1 MSDPWESHAA
11 WWQEEFTDGAD
22 PEYVEQILPLIHS
35 RLVELHDDMGR
46 ATVLDVGCGEGQI
59 SRLAAR
65 SGLSVIGV
73 DPAFAQV
80 SEARRRSARDQIDS
94 DGYLQG
100 SAVDLPIAD
109 GTVDMAIACL
119 VFEHIP
125 DVDAALSEVA
135 RVLAPG
141 GRFLFLLN
149 HPLLQTPGSGWID
162 DQMIDPP
169 EMYWRVGPYL
179 VEDDVVEEVEK
190 GVFIRF
196 FHRPLSRYLN
206 SAIRAGMALTRMSE
220 PPPPPGF
227 LQRTPE
233 YAQVEAIPRLLVLEF
248 RVGGHGS
255 ERPSP

>member
-22 PEYVEQILPLIHS
+22 PEYVEQILPLVSAWMEQRRDETDAPAMVDI
-35 RLVELHDDMGR
+35 
-46 ATVLDVGCGEGQI
+46 GCGEGQI
-59 SRLAAR
+59 SRVAAKL
-65 SGLSVIGV
+65 GLSVVGV

-80 SEARRRSARDQIDS
+80 SEAGRRAQWANTDPTAAGAGRQL
-94 DGYLQG
+94 YVQG
-100 SAVDLPIAD
+100 SALDLPLAD
-109 GTVDMAIACL
+109 GAVDMAIACL

-125 DVDAALSEVA
+125 DVDAALAEVA

-162 DQMIDPP
+162 DQMVDPP

-179 VEDDVVEEVEK
+179 AEDDVVEEVEK

-206 SAIRAGMALTRMSE
+206 SAISSGLSLIRMTE
-220 PPPPPGF
+220 PAPPAGF

-248 RVGGHGS
+248 TRV
-255 ERPSP
+255 

>member
-22 PEYVEQILPLIHS
+22 PEYVEQILPLIAS
-35 RLVELHDDMGR
+35 WLAERSGRILVDI
-46 ATVLDVGCGEGQI
+46 GCGEGQI
-59 SRLAAR
+59 SRLAAQSGEGA
-65 SGLSVIGV
+65 SGLAVIGV

-80 SEARRRSARDQIDS
+80 SEARRRSGGSLSGGGGGQL
-94 DGYLQG
+94 YTQG
-100 SAVDLPIAD
+100 SALNLPVAD
-109 GTVDMAIACL
+109 GTADLAIACL

-125 DVDAALSEVA
+125 DVDAALAEVA

-206 SAIRAGMALTRMSE
+206 TAVASGLSLVRMEE
-220 PPPPPGF
+220 PAPPEGF
-227 LQRTPE
+227 LERTPE
-233 YAQVEAIPRLLVLEF
+233 YAQVDAIPRLLVLDF
-248 RVGGHGS
+248 VRD
-255 ERPSP
+255 R